1 MLVIKTCNY
10 WHFRLD
16 SLLLGGCPI
25 LCRIFSDIPGFHPR
39 VTSHHPHP
47 SEDNQKCLQTLP
59 DIPWEAELP
68 LVGYHWDTTAGL
80 KNESV
85 LRMLFGDYY
94 QLIFYYQLIPFI
106 ITGLLGE
113 DTAGAVITTLTDA
126 EANERQTV
134 LPLGHKSL
142 LIPTGEKGLT
152 QPTPE
157 VTSYVRFLPNR
168 ETFYQTRNIL
178 IFLVLRKLRAC
189 LKWSLPPL
197 LAWIYL
203 LSISC
208 VWGIHPLLEEL
219 PFERPGERVIEFC
232 MFLLY

>member
-1 MLVIKTCNY
+1 MRTIKNASRHCQT
-10 WHFRLD
+10 
-16 SLLLGGCPI
+16 SLGG
-25 LCRIFSDIPGFHPR
+25 RI
-39 VTSHHPHP
+39 
-47 SEDNQKCLQTLP
+47 TLG
-59 DIPWEAELP
+59 WLP
-68 LVGYHWDTTAGL
+68 LRYNNWTEKWKCV
-80 KNESV
+80 KNV
-85 LRMLFGDYY
+85 VWWL
-94 QLIFYYQLIPFI
+94 LIFYYQLIPFI

-113 DTAGAVITTLTDA
+113 DAAGAVITTLTDA

-189 LKWSLPPL
+189 LKWSLLPL

-208 VWGIHPLLEEL
+208 VRGIHPLLEEL
-219 PFERPGERVIEFC
+219 PFEGPGSVWLSFVSFAC
-232 MFLLY
+232 SYCSSG